1 MELLIP
7 GLILVALMVYAS
19 TRIKKS
25 AAQAFA
31 PETIDTEVF
40 YFEKPEGFLT
50 VLNGKRELDYE
61 GYSREFGGDG
71 AEDIRQGRVEI
82 RKIENSSFKDT
93 VSKIG
98 QSAKITSKTT
108 EVIDQRKYLL
118 VEAER
123 VEKGAG
129 MVELYKL
136 AESGL
141 DVIEMKITALD
152 ETNEEVARK
161 ITGIAASYYVK

>member
-19 TRIKKS
+19 TRIKRS
-25 AAQAFA
+25 AAEAFE
-31 PETIDTEVF
+31 PETIDTDIF

-50 VLNGKRELDYE
+50 VLNGRPELAYE

-71 AEDIRQGRVEI
+71 AEDTRQARVEV
-82 RKIENSSFKDT
+82 RTIENSSLKD
-93 VSKIG
+93 VVKQIG
-98 QSAKITSKTT
+98 DSAKITSKIT
-108 EVIDQRKYLL
+108 EVINERKYLL

-123 VEKGAG
+123 VEKGTG

-136 AESGL
+136 TESGR
-141 DVIEMKITALD
+141 DVIEFKITAME
-152 ETNEEVARK
+152 ETNEDVARK
-161 ITGIAASYYVK
+161 ITGIATSYFVK

>member
-19 TRIKKS
+19 TRIKRS
-25 AAQAFA
+25 AAEAFE
-31 PETIDTEVF
+31 PETIDTELF
-40 YFEKPEGFLT
+40 YFDKPEGFLT
-50 VLNGKRELDYE
+50 VLNGKPELMYE

-71 AEDIRQGRVEI
+71 AEDTRQGRVEV
-82 RKIENSSFKDT
+82 RKVNNTSLKEIVAEISR
-93 VSKIG
+93 
-98 QSAKITSKTT
+98 SAKVTSKTT
-108 EVIDQRKYLL
+108 EIIDERKYLL

-123 VEKGAG
+123 VDKGIG

-136 AESGL
+136 TESGS
-141 DVIEMKITALD
+141 DVIELKITAMD

-161 ITGIAASYYVK
+161 ITGIASSYYVK

>member
-25 AAQAFA
+25 AAQAFE
-31 PETIDTEVF
+31 PETIDTDLF

-50 VLNGKRELDYE
+50 VLNGKPELEYE

-71 AEDIRQGRVEI
+71 AEDIRQGRVEV
-82 RKIENSSFKDT
+82 RKITNSSFKET
-93 VSKIG
+93 VAKIG
-98 QSAKITSKTT
+98 ESAKITSKTT

-129 MVELYKL
+129 LVELYKL
-136 AESGL
+136 TESGR
-141 DVIEMKITALD
+141 DVIELKITALE

-161 ITGIAASYYVK
+161 ISGIASSYFVK

>member
-25 AAQAFA
+25 AARAFE
-31 PETIDTEVF
+31 PEMVDTAVY

-50 VLNGKRELDYE
+50 VLNGKPELDYE

-82 RKIENSSFKDT
+82 RRVKDSTFKEL
-93 VSKIG
+93 VSKISE
-98 QSAKITSKTT
+98 SARVTSKTT
-108 EVIDQRKYLL
+108 EIINERKYLI

-136 AESGL
+136 AETGK
-141 DVIEMKITALD
+141 DVIELKITALD
-152 ETNEEVARK
+152 ETNEDVARK